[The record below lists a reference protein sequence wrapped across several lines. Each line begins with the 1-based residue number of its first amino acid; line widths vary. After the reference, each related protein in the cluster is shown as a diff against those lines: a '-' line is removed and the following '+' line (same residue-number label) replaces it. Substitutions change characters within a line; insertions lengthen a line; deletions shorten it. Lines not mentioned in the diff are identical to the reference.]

1 VSGTST
7 IGCSKMWEGVTERGL
22 RLVVVVV
29 EMGSHLVV
37 VVVEITPMAVLK
49 LVVSM

>member
-1 VSGTST
+1 
-7 IGCSKMWEGVTERGL
+7 MWEGVAERWS

-29 EMGSHLVV
+29 EMGLHLVV

>member
-1 VSGTST
+1 MSGTST
-7 IGCSKMWEGVTERGL
+7 IGCSKMLEGIAERGSC
-22 RLVVVVV
+22 LVVVVV

>member
-1 VSGTST
+1 MSGTST
-7 IGCSKMWEGVTERGL
+7 IGCSKMREGVAERGS

-29 EMGSHLVV
+29 EMGV

>member
-1 VSGTST
+1 
-7 IGCSKMWEGVTERGL
+7 MWEGVAERGL
-22 RLVVVVV
+22 HSVVVVV

>member
-7 IGCSKMWEGVTERGL
+7 IGCSKMREGVAERGS
-22 RLVVVVV
+22 RLVVVVI
-29 EMGSHLVV
+29 EMGLHLVV
-37 VVVEITPMAVLK
+37 VVVKITPMAVLK

>member
-7 IGCSKMWEGVTERGL
+7 IGCSKMREGVAERGS

-29 EMGSHLVV
+29 EMGV